1 MNGPRNEA
9 SESDISLFFCNFL
22 RLLIADLREQDVSR
36 QIVELWVR
44 AGQASAVSLMLQA
57 APDVLMLTTMSRQSD
72 GTNDLSELRISES
85 YSVLLDSDAIAA
97 IAPAAGGATDRYQK
111 CWPALLA
118 AIVVEFSGPPARS
131 APAVISTDV
140 LDRLTEQLL
149 QNVQSRQIFLPRSDH
164 LEAMAEFAAGAGH
177 EINNPLASIIGQTQ
191 ILLRQRDSVEYRQ
204 ALETIGSQAWRIR
217 DMIGDSML
225 FARPP
230 EPEFHPT
237 DLVQLIERAVK
248 ATSKEHAGD
257 SIQFEFRSGLEELI
271 VSADSSQISSFISHL
286 LRNAAESVATLKD
299 KGVVTVMLR
308 LNRRGRAAEILVRD
322 NGPGIADPKVR
333 RHLFDPFFS
342 GRQAGRGI
350 GFGLCLCW
358 RIVEAHKGVLMY
370 DEGAENGCEFH
381 AALPLTQ
388 EAHET
393 SK

>member
-1 MNGPRNEA
+1 VDLNG
-9 SESDISLFFCNFL
+9 
-22 RLLIADLREQDVSR
+22 QDVSR
-36 QIVELWVR
+36 LIVELWVR
-44 AGQASAVSLMLQA
+44 AGYASTACVLLQE
-57 APDVLMLTTMSRQSD
+57 APEVLMLTSMKRQSD
-72 GTNDLSELRISES
+72 DTRELKESTISES
-85 YSVLLDSDAIAA
+85 YSVFLDSEALAA
-97 IAPAAGGATDRYQK
+97 IAPTAVGATDRHQK
-111 CWPALLA
+111 SWPALMA
-118 AIVVEFSGPPARS
+118 AIVIEFSAKDVQPDA
-131 APAVISTDV
+131 ATVSTDV
-140 LDRLTEQLL
+140 LDQLTEQLL
-149 QNVQSRQIFLPRSDH
+149 QKMESRQTFLPRSNH

-191 ILLRQRDSVEYRQ
+191 ILLRQRESVEYRQ

-237 DLVQLIERAVK
+237 DLVQLIERVVK
-248 ATSKEHAGD
+248 ATSKDHAAN
-257 SIQFEFRSGLEELI
+257 SIQFEFRCGLQELI

-286 LRNAAESVATLKD
+286 LRNAAESVANLGD
-299 KGVVTVMLR
+299 QGVVTIMLR

-322 NGPGIADPKVR
+322 NGPGITDPKVR

-342 GRQAGRGI
+342 GRQAGRGL

-358 RIVEAHKGVLMY
+358 RIVESHRGILMY

-381 AALPLTQ
+381 AAFPLTQ
-388 EAHET
+388 DGHKM